1 MEYFLNLVA
10 NGLVIGAT
18 YGMTAMAFALVYK
31 ATGVVNFAQGEVM
44 MLTSYVAYSLA
55 AALGW
60 SFGPLMLVVVPAAML
75 TGLVIER
82 VFIRPMLG
90 EPVFSI
96 VMVTIGLAV
105 IIRGVVMLVW
115 GTQPV
120 EFTAGFTTE
129 VVRIGPVPFYEVQ
142 LYAVGALAL
151 LVAAA
156 WAFFRYTRMGVAMRA
171 TANNETAALL
181 MGIPVARVYA
191 VAWSLAAGVSAV
203 VGVIF
208 SAMFS
213 LGPDLWFQGLKAFP
227 AVIVGGLDSVL
238 GAAIGGL
245 IIGVVENLAEGYIGQ
260 GLKEIAGFVVIVLV
274 LMVRP
279 YGLFGQKEIE
289 RV

>member
-1 MEYFLNLVA
+1 MDYFLNLVA

-18 YGMTAMAFALVYK
+18 YAMTAMAFALIYK

-44 MLTSYVAYSLA
+44 MLVAYIAYSLA
-55 AALGW
+55 GALGW
-60 SFGPLMLVVVPAAML
+60 SFGPLMLVTVPAAML
-75 TGLVIER
+75 TGLLIER
-82 VFIRPMLG
+82 LFIRPMLG
-90 EPVFSI
+90 EPAFSI

-105 IIRGVVMLVW
+105 IIRGVVALVW

-120 EFTAGFTTE
+120 DFTAGFSNE
-129 VVRIGPVPFYEVQ
+129 VYRLGPVPFYPAQ
-142 LYAVGALAL
+142 LYALGSLAL
-151 LVAAA
+151 LVAGA
-156 WAFFRYTRMGVAMRA
+156 WAFFRYSRMGIAMRA

-203 VGVIF
+203 VGVLF

-227 AVIVGGLDSVL
+227 AVIIGGLDSVL

-245 IIGVVENLAEGYIGQ
+245 VIGVVENLSEGYIGQ
-260 GLKEIAGFVVIVLV
+260 GLKEIAGFIVIIVV

-279 YGLFGQKEIE
+279 YGLFGQKDIE

>member
-10 NGLVIGAT
+10 NGVVIGAT
-18 YGMTAMAFALVYK
+18 YGMTAMAFALIYK

-44 MLTSYVAYSLA
+44 MLVAYVAFSLSG
-55 AALGW
+55 ALGW
-60 SFGPLMLVVVPAAML
+60 SFGPLMMVVIPAAML
-75 TGLVIER
+75 IGFLIER
-82 VFIRPMLG
+82 IFIRPMLG

-105 IIRGVVMLVW
+105 IIRGAVMLIW
-115 GTQPV
+115 GSQPV
-120 EFTAGFTTE
+120 DFPAGFSNE
-129 VVRIGPVPFYEVQ
+129 VIRIGPVPFYEVQ
-142 LYAVGALAL
+142 LYAVGSMAVL
-151 LVAAA
+151 LAAA
-156 WAFFRYTRMGVAMRA
+156 WAFFRFTRMGIAMRA

-191 VAWSLAAGVSAV
+191 VAWSLAAGISAI

-208 SAMFS
+208 SAMLS

-227 AVIVGGLDSVL
+227 AVIVGGLDSVI
-238 GAAIGGL
+238 GAALGGL
-245 IIGVVENLAEGYIGQ
+245 VIGIVENLAEGYIGQ

-279 YGLFGQKEIE
+279 YGLFGQREIE